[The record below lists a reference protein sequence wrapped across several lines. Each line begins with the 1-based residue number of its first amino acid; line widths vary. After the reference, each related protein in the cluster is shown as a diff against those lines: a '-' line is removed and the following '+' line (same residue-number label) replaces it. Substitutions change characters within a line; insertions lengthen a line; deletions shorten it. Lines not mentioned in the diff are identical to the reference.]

1 MYFLLVSRLQRFG
14 GMAQDIGIGVC
25 VHLLVYVASSV
36 SPSLSLYPSISPLLP
51 SPSPGGVDPFSSPGR
66 DDLPPFQDETDALLG
81 NEGGSPEEE
90 EEEEGEELFG
100 DNFEA
105 WVICDVRGYWLG
117 MVDDGQLTHFF
128 SATIFIERFHH

>member
-1 MYFLLVSRLQRFG
+1 MC
-14 GMAQDIGIGVC
+14 VC
-25 VHLLVYVASSV
+25 TFACVCCLICLSIS
-36 SPSLSLYPSISPLLP
+36 SLYLSISPLLP

-105 WVICDVRGYWLG
+105 
-117 MVDDGQLTHFF
+117 
-128 SATIFIERFHH
+128 

>member
-25 VHLLVYVASSV
+25 VHLLVYVVPSV
-36 SPSLSLYPSISPLLP
+36 SPSLFSTLLC

-105 WVICDVRGYWLG
+105 
-117 MVDDGQLTHFF
+117 
-128 SATIFIERFHH
+128 

>member
-1 MYFLLVSRLQRFG
+1 MRLLEVG
-14 GMAQDIGIGVC
+14 GIAQDIGVC
-25 VHLLVYVASSV
+25 VHFLVYVVPSV
-36 SPSLSLYPSISPLLP
+36 SPSPPSIHPPHPAFLS

-90 EEEEGEELFG
+90 EEEGEELFG

-105 WVICDVRGYWLG
+105 
-117 MVDDGQLTHFF
+117 
-128 SATIFIERFHH
+128 

>member
-1 MYFLLVSRLQRFG
+1 MCAFPCVCCPICLSIRPPHPAFLS
-14 GMAQDIGIGVC
+14 
-25 VHLLVYVASSV
+25 
-36 SPSLSLYPSISPLLP
+36 

-90 EEEEGEELFG
+90 EEEGEELFG

-105 WVICDVRGYWLG
+105 
-117 MVDDGQLTHFF
+117 
-128 SATIFIERFHH
+128 

>member
-1 MYFLLVSRLQRFG
+1 M
-14 GMAQDIGIGVC
+14 C
-25 VHLLVYVASSV
+25 VHLLVYVAPSV
-36 SPSLSLYPSISPLLP
+36 SPSLLSICPPHPALLP
-51 SPSPGGVDPFSSPGR
+51 FPGGVDPFSSPGR

-105 WVICDVRGYWLG
+105 
-117 MVDDGQLTHFF
+117 
-128 SATIFIERFHH
+128 

>member
-1 MYFLLVSRLQRFG
+1 
-14 GMAQDIGIGVC
+14 MAQDIGIGCMCTFACVC
-25 VHLLVYVASSV
+25 CLICLSIS
-36 SPSLSLYPSISPLLP
+36 SLYPSISPLLP

-90 EEEEGEELFG
+90 EEEEEGEELFG

-105 WVICDVRGYWLG
+105 
-117 MVDDGQLTHFF
+117 
-128 SATIFIERFHH
+128 